1 MPWKE
6 TVVMEERFR
15 LIERRDAGESI
26 AELARRFEVSR
37 KTVYKWLER
46 YQAGGME
53 KLADRSRRP
62 LVQAGRTDE
71 AIEKWLVDLRHT
83 HNSWGPRKLRQFL
96 VRRQPEKRW
105 PAEST
110 IALILDRH
118 GLTAKRKKRHRATPS
133 AQPLQ
138 AAKEANDIWSIDF
151 KGWFLCGNGER
162 CDPLTVSDAA
172 TRYLLC
178 CESMENTDTDSV
190 KKTLTGL
197 FQQFGLPRRI
207 RSDNGPPFASTG
219 LGGLSRLSVW
229 WIRLGILPERIEPGE
244 PQQNGRH
251 ERMHRTLHQETANPA
266 SANVKKQQK
275 SFDQFRTTYN
285 CERPHEALKGACP
298 NDLYK
303 ASTRTFPVTLPEL
316 EYREGLELRKA
327 DQDGKI
333 RWKQARCRLG
343 QALANEVVGVEPIDD
358 GVQRIWIGPVLLGLL
373 DERKGFSQ
381 TANKRDSSWPPLQS
395 PFGSLRGGQLLKK
408 KSGTKPTE
416 CNPCA

>member
-46 YQAGGME
+46 YKIGGME
-53 KLADRSRRP
+53 DLADRSRRP

-71 AIEKWLVDLRHT
+71 EIEQWLVDLRHAHAT
-83 HNSWGPRKLRQFL
+83 WGPRKLRQFL
-96 VRRQPEKRW
+96 ERREPEKQW

-118 GLTAKRKKRHRATPS
+118 GLTAKRKKRRRATPS
-133 AQPLQ
+133 EQPLHH
-138 AAKEANDIWSIDF
+138 AKEANDVWSIDF
-151 KGWFLCGNGER
+151 KGWFLCGDGKR

-178 CESMENTDTDSV
+178 CESMESTGTELV
-190 KKTLTGL
+190 KKKLVHL
-197 FQQFGLPRRI
+197 FEEFGLPWRI

-219 LGGLSRLSVW
+219 VGGLSRLSVW

-266 SANVKKQQK
+266 SANEKKQQK
-275 SFDQFRTTYN
+275 SFDRFRASYN
-285 CERPHEALKGACP
+285 CERPHEALNGACP
-298 NDLYK
+298 NDLYR
-303 ASTRTFPVTLPEL
+303 ASTRTLPAKLPEL
-316 EYREGLELRKA
+316 EYREGLHLRKA
-327 DQDGKI
+327 DEEGKI

-343 QALANEVVGVEPIDD
+343 RALANEVVGLEPLDD
-358 GVQRIWIGPVLLGLL
+358 GVQRVWFGPVLLGLL
-373 DERKGFSQ
+373 DERMGSSK
-381 TANKRDSSWPPLQS
+381 TATKRDSSWPPLQS
-395 PFGSLRGGQLLKK
+395 P
-408 KSGTKPTE
+408 SGLPQTRPTAKTE
-416 CNPCA
+416 EQEKTDKV